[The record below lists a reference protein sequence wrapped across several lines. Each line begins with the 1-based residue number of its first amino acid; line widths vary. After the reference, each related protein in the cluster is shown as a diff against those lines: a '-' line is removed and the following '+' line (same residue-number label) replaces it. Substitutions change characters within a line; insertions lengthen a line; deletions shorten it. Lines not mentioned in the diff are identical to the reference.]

1 MCYTETNFP
10 FNPNLNRKIVSC
22 NGLQDRFHKQTFY
35 ELKEQMILEK
45 LKIAFQHTTA
55 YSPCWLNNG
64 LFHLINTPCTKPWD
78 VIDRFNKSQNASV
91 PYPTM
96 LHSEQK
102 CAHFCSGPL
111 TTYPCLST
119 LKLFHVSKKGPI
131 TQTLDEEPT
140 RSLVRK
146 SLLTNMVLNINYAL
160 YSNGNIKW
168 FCHSAMI
175 YSKRVLLNGT
185 RGAVPITIA

>member
-10 FNPNLNRKIVSC
+10 LNPNLNRKIVSC

-64 LFHLINTPCTKPWD
+64 LFYLINTPCAKPWD
-78 VIDRFNKSQNASV
+78 VID
-91 PYPTM
+91 
-96 LHSEQK
+96 
-102 CAHFCSGPL
+102 
-111 TTYPCLST
+111 
-119 LKLFHVSKKGPI
+119 LFHNPRMHLFHIPQCYIQNRNVHISVLGLWRRIHVYPRSSYSMLVKRGPER
-131 TQTLDEEPT
+131 QTLDEEPT